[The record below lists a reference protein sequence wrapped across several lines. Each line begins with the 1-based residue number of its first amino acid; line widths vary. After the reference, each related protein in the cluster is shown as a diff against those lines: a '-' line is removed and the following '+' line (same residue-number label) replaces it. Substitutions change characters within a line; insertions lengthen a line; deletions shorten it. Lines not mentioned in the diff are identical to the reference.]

1 MVKSGIE
8 MLLASS
14 EICSAVRATYDITQK
29 FHAPFEQNWD
39 YIAGQADA
47 IFTYLPAN
55 MEASNAT
62 RLGNSATTT
71 YSWSA

>member
-1 MVKSGIE
+1 M
-8 MLLASS
+8 
-14 EICSAVRATYDITQK
+14 RATYDITQK

-39 YIAGQADA
+39 YIAGQAEA